1 MEFFLMHEISIYAFV
16 FIYQINI
23 AMTLELKNNPTNHH
37 ISKVLKFI
45 VNIMKRKLFKLL
57 QNVKFKNKPVT
68 Q

>member
-1 MEFFLMHEISIYAFV
+1 MHF

-23 AMTLELKNNPTNHH
+23 ATTLELKNNSTNHH

-45 VNIMKRKLFKLL
+45 VNIMKKKRFKLL
-57 QNVKFKNKPVT
+57 QNVKFKSKPVI